1 MAVTSTIGVDEGTEE
16 TADAAGVVGV
26 GAVADSIVVP
36 DGATDEAD
44 DAVAWPNIFAI
55 RLVNIPIKT
64 NLSSFAISG
73 QLLLDFET
81 CLKSDSQYAEIKY
94 AAALWFWFPF
104 VPARKGVPFPVT
116 MQSSSGG
123 RLRQSGEALAHLT
136 AARAGLLRIGDGALP
151 KSAVMLQ

>member
-1 MAVTSTIGVDEGTEE
+1 MSTSFIKSTIDFRQSSFSGFFAARSSRMAVTSTIGVDEGTEE

-81 CLKSDSQYAEIKY
+81 CLKSNSQYAEIKY

-104 VPARKGVPFPVT
+104 VPARKGVPFPG
-116 MQSSSGG
+116 S
-123 RLRQSGEALAHLT
+123 
-136 AARAGLLRIGDGALP
+136 
-151 KSAVMLQ
+151 